1 MQSLGREPTYKIG
14 GDVSDS
20 GSAHS
25 ELQELPQRAEIAR
38 EARSAALPDETGI
51 TERRETPPPRV
62 IGHLVSLNG
71 THGVIY
77 CRLDPEGEDWSVGHL
92 ITIGHR
98 NSRLV
103 GVVCEVATIDAR
115 WSERE
120 ANFARVTFELSGEI
134 IDRERDQSVYYR
146 GVRSYPSLGAIVHRM
161 RADDLRTVYT
171 FRGKRGVQIGRLSQN
186 SSIPAEIS
194 IDQMI
199 ARHFAVV
206 GATGV
211 GKTTAV
217 SLLIGAAIE
226 TRPNLRVIILDP
238 HNEYEAHL
246 PGFANVIDS
255 DSLELPIWMFHFDEL
270 AEVVF
275 SGRPPQPDERDALY
289 EVIQTAKTKY
299 LAGAA
304 PAAAAGVLRRQPSAE
319 SALITPDTPS
329 PFRMV
334 DVVATIDEWL
344 GKLEQRY
351 PRSDLRAL
359 RSRMDGLSRDPRYK
373 FMFSKAG
380 SDEGVETVI
389 SKIFRI
395 PTQGLPITIVKLAG
409 LPNEVVNSVVSVLA
423 RFAFEVAFWSSGRY
437 EISVVCEEAH
447 RYIPSGQGHDFG
459 PARRAIGRIAKEGR
473 KYRASLGVISPRP
486 SELDPT
492 VLSQC
497 STTFA
502 LRLANEID
510 KKIIADAVGASAL
523 SMVALL
529 PSIADREAIAF
540 GDAMA
545 MPMRMKFS
553 DVALQS
559 KERCLCASDSAAIDL
574 NRLARQLRDGARES
588 Q

>member
-1 MQSLGREPTYKIG
+1 MQSLGHDSTYEMG
-14 GDVSDS
+14 GGVSNS
-20 GSAHS
+20 GSAQW
-25 ELQELPQRAEIAR
+25 ELQEPPQRGEIPG
-38 EARSAALPDETGI
+38 ESTGAAILDETGLG
-51 TERRETPPPRV
+51 ERRTTPPPRV
-62 IGHLVSLNG
+62 IGRLVSLNG
-71 THGVIY
+71 TQGVIY

-92 ITIGHR
+92 ITISHR
-98 NSRLV
+98 NARVV

-134 IDRERDQSVYYR
+134 VDRDGDQSVFYR
-146 GVRSYPSLGAIVHRM
+146 GVRLFPSLGAIVYRM
-161 RADDLRTVYT
+161 RADDLRAVYT
-171 FRGKRGVQIGRLSQN
+171 FRGKRGMHIGRLSQN

-206 GATGV
+206 GTTGA

-217 SLLIGAAIE
+217 SLLIGSAIE

-238 HNEYEAHL
+238 HNEYEAHF
-246 PGFANVIDS
+246 PGVAAVIDS
-255 DSLELPIWMFHFDEL
+255 DSLELPIWMFRFDEL

-289 EVIQTAKTKY
+289 EIIQTAKTKY
-299 LAGAA
+299 PAGAA
-304 PAAAAGVLRRQPSAE
+304 PAGAAGVLRRQPSAE
-319 SALITPDTPS
+319 SALITPDTPT
-329 PFRMV
+329 PFRMT
-334 DVVATIDEWL
+334 DAVATIDEWL

-351 PRSDLRAL
+351 PRSDLRGL
-359 RSRMDGLSRDPRYK
+359 RSRLDGLSRDPRYR

-380 SDEGVETVI
+380 SDEDVGTVI
-389 SKIFRI
+389 SKLFRI
-395 PTQGLPITIVKLAG
+395 PTHGLPITIVKLAG

-423 RFAFEVAFWSSGRY
+423 RFAFEVAFWCSGRY
-437 EISVVCEEAH
+437 EISVICEEAH
-447 RYIPSGQGHDFG
+447 RYIPSGQGHDFA

-502 LRLANEID
+502 MRLANEID

-540 GDAMA
+540 GEALA
-545 MPMRMKFS
+545 MPMRMKFA

-559 KERCLCASDSAAIDL
+559 KERRPRASDSAPIDL
-574 NRLARQLRDGARES
+574 NRLARQLREGAREP